1 MSPGVLFPSLE
12 MVVNLSFLY
21 PSSQHGVVPP
31 GAPVQSSTTWM
42 DGGGR
47 PPREERVKEGLGVS
61 VKGCSDMG
69 TWEHVN
75 SAAVL
80 SPAVLLATGGT
91 SCLQRPPVEGS
102 FVQTFQ
108 QARCSQR
115 CRRTTGGAEL
125 PVSWEPV
132 EDAAPDGSFWDT
144 PAPLPESSLTLTF
157 SSLASTLSYAA
168 PTPSVSF
175 SSPSLQ
181 GFSLPLG
188 LDFLMVCCL
197 LR

>member
-1 MSPGVLFPSLE
+1 
-12 MVVNLSFLY
+12 MVVNLFPSFLY
-21 PSSQHGVVPP
+21 PSSQHGLCHPGPLYNPVPP
-31 GAPVQSSTTWM
+31 GWTEEG
-42 DGGGR
+42 D
-47 PPREERVKEGLGVS
+47 PRGERVKDGLGVS
-61 VKGCSDMG
+61 VKGYNDMG
-69 TWEHVN
+69 TWEHMH

-91 SCLQRPPVEGS
+91 SCLQRPPGEFTVEGS
-102 FVQTFQ
+102 FVQMFH

-115 CRRTTGGAEL
+115 CRRTTRGAEL

-132 EDAAPDGSFWDT
+132 EDAAPDGSSWDT

-181 GFSLPLG
+181 GVSLPLG
-188 LDFLMVCCL
+188 FDFLMVCCL
-197 LR
+197 LQ